1 MGDSSR
7 GPSGP
12 TSLRAGN
19 LSLSSP
25 SSHLKMVGPSL
36 ERDSG
41 HQLPGTVLEF
51 PSKVLDS
58 LESDGF
64 SQVTY
69 PL

>member
-1 MGDSSR
+1 MTAQGTPWANQPQSWEPKPIQSKALTSR
-7 GPSGP
+7 WG
-12 TSLRAGN
+12 
-19 LSLSSP
+19 
-25 SSHLKMVGPSL
+25 GPSL

-51 PSKVLDS
+51 PSEVLDS

-64 SQVTY
+64 PQVTY